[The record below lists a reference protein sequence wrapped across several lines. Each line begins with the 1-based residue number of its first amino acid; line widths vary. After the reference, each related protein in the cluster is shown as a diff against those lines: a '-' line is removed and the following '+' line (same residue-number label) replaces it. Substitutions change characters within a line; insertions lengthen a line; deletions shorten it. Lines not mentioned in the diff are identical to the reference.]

1 LTLGRVVSIAFAQSL
16 FFLAILVT
24 PLPLPEGV
32 DSPTRHRPKTR
43 SKAKSGVLAKAGNA
57 VKKSTAST
65 EHAVHH
71 SWHKVINIADRY
83 IPSKPSTWTPHPLVY
98 ILPLVITYLAIFL
111 VPFASHTPSFSTT
124 ILMSLLTPY
133 LPLYIDRLTP
143 HHWGTPHTNPHSAR
157 QACLPI
163 FKFISFASITFHLK
177 QTLLALLDNEPGSH
191 HHRHS
196 SLFSHRDQHLTTI
209 ERTSTAIGRVLG
221 SVADHPAVANVAWD
235 VMLCGL
241 GLVLWAT
248 IRGLDVSDILAAVG
262 MSRLGKAVTHH
273 VAAAREAVGEKMVD
287 VKDQAKELVDD
298 LVDASVSSPKRSRG
312 RPRKTPTGV
321 MGPPS
326 PRKRAVKVDSD
337 DGKDDVYVPP
347 RGLDVQ
353 VGTEG
358 EEEPEED
365 VEAGVLGWGLLVAGG
380 LGNAAA
386 GVLGGTVCS

>member
-1 LTLGRVVSIAFAQSL
+1 
-16 FFLAILVT
+16 
-24 PLPLPEGV
+24 
-32 DSPTRHRPKTR
+32 
-43 SKAKSGVLAKAGNA
+43 
-57 VKKSTAST
+57 
-65 EHAVHH
+65 
-71 SWHKVINIADRY
+71 
-83 IPSKPSTWTPHPLVY
+83 
-98 ILPLVITYLAIFL
+98 
-111 VPFASHTPSFSTT
+111 
-124 ILMSLLTPY
+124 
-133 LPLYIDRLTP
+133 
-143 HHWGTPHTNPHSAR
+143 
-157 QACLPI
+157 
-163 FKFISFASITFHLK
+163 
-177 QTLLALLDNEPGSH
+177 
-191 HHRHS
+191 
-196 SLFSHRDQHLTTI
+196 
-209 ERTSTAIGRVLG
+209 
-221 SVADHPAVANVAWD
+221 
-235 VMLCGL
+235 
-241 GLVLWAT
+241 
-248 IRGLDVSDILAAVG
+248 
-262 MSRLGKAVTHH
+262 MSRLGKAVTHQ
-273 VAAAREAVGEKMVD
+273 VAAAGEAVSEKMVD